1 MKIFFLFLFIS
12 LHIFASSLEESYS
25 QLNAELDKA
34 SSSLSAEE
42 KVNLFYL
49 ILSTHEKITTSLSVD
64 STQVSELDVLEGKT
78 LKALAKLRQSNNQL
92 SNIQIQRMRKL
103 YLDMKTN
110 GIKLIQNKVLAS
122 EPSSLTSLF
131 LSVLY
136 AVLVLLFGITIG
148 YFMFRNSKRPKQNN
162 EIKILQS
169 QVEELSQENTNV
181 KYQIQSLETENTS
194 LVITH
199 EKKEKDVNIQ
209 KIKMLEETEV
219 LKTKR
224 EELQVLVN
232 TLQKEL
238 KQEQKII
245 EENTK
250 LLQTQENS
258 KEIDE
263 EKTGEFNEQ
272 LSSLQYQSQ
281 DIFKVL
287 STISDIADQTNLLA
301 LNAAIEAA
309 RAGEHG
315 RGFAVVADEVRKLAE
330 RTQKTL
336 AEAKV
341 NISTVVDGIS
351 TLKMN

>member
-12 LHIFASSLEESYS
+12 LHIYASTLEESYR
-25 QLNAELDKA
+25 QLNTELDKA

-64 STQVSELDVLEGKT
+64 STQVNELDILEEKT
-78 LKALAKLRQSNNQL
+78 LKALAKLRESNNQL
-92 SNIQIQRMRKL
+92 SSIQIQRMRKL
-103 YLDMKTN
+103 YLDMKAN
-110 GIKLIQNKVLAS
+110 GIKLIQNKISASQPSITPVL
-122 EPSSLTSLF
+122 LNI
-131 LSVLY
+131 LY
-136 AVLVLLFGITIG
+136 ALLVLLFGMLIG
-148 YFMFRNSKRPKQNN
+148 YFIFRNSKRPTQNN
-162 EIKILQS
+162 EIETLQS
-169 QVEELSQENTNV
+169 QMEELSQQNTNA
-181 KYQIQSLETENTS
+181 KYQIQSLETENKS
-194 LVITH
+194 LLITH
-199 EKKEKDVNIQ
+199 KKQEKDTTTQRIEV
-209 KIKMLEETEV
+209 IKETEV
-219 LKTKR
+219 LKAR
-224 EELQVLVN
+224 GEELQILVN

-238 KQEQKII
+238 KEEQKII

-250 LLQTQENS
+250 LLKTQENT
-258 KEIDE
+258 KEMDN
-263 EKTGEFNEQ
+263 EKTVEFNEQ

-330 RTQKTL
+330 RTQETL
-336 AEAKV
+336 AQAKV

-351 TLKMN
+351 TLKID